1 MASLSDFQFA
11 DVPASYSAEK
21 TRIVRLPKRIRSKRT
36 LFKALA
42 QRLQLPGWFGGNW
55 DALEDSLRDLSWLP
69 QGEAVAVVHED
80 LPFGHGESRGIYL
93 AILRSV
99 VQHWRER
106 SDRQFAVVFPSSVKS
121 ALPDGE

>member
-11 DVPASYSAEK
+11 GVPASYSAAK
-21 TRIVRLPKRIRSKRT
+21 TRIVRLPKGIRSKRI

-80 LPFGHGESRGIYL
+80 LPFGNGESRGIYL

-99 VQHWRER
+99 VQHWREHG
-106 SDRQFAVVFPSSVKS
+106 DRQFAVVFPSSVKS
-121 ALPDGE
+121 ALPDHE